1 MRLPRLNSL
10 LATGLAAAAAITSI
24 SAAAADASVRVR
36 GIVAA
41 RDGDQLQ
48 VKSRE
53 GELVKIKLAPGWRPN
68 AVARAAITDIK
79 PGDYVGIASL
89 SRTDGGDGAL
99 EVLIFPPQMKGVG
112 EGSFGWDLQK
122 DSSMTNATVS
132 NAVKSVEGSTVTV
145 TFHGQE
151 KKIAVPAGTPV
162 VTLTPATPDDVKSGA
177 VVFVSAEMGADG
189 SLTAQHLVVG
199 KNGVVPPM

>member
-1 MRLPRLNSL
+1 
-10 LATGLAAAAAITSI
+10 
-24 SAAAADASVRVR
+24 
-36 GIVAA
+36 
-41 RDGDQLQ
+41 
-48 VKSRE
+48 
-53 GELVKIKLAPGWRPN
+53 
-68 AVARAAITDIK
+68 
-79 PGDYVGIASL
+79 
-89 SRTDGGDGAL
+89 
-99 EVLIFPPQMKGVG
+99 
-112 EGSFGWDLQK
+112 
-122 DSSMTNATVS
+122 
-132 NAVKSVEGSTVTV
+132 VKSVEGSTVTV